1 LGGRQKSTLLEEI
14 FKKGQS
20 QKTESSVHGKTSE
33 KEKKQ

>member
-14 FKKGQS
+14 FKRSQS
-20 QKTESSVHGKTSE
+20 QKQETPQQGRSSE

>member
-20 QKTESSVHGKTSE
+20 QKQEAPQQGKSSE